1 MERLQG
7 WTDWYEFA
15 RSAFEYEHGE
25 AEVYARKRYLEEL
38 NREKLATGE
47 SPAASE
53 AERRWG
59 KQTPS

>member
-15 RSAFEYEHGE
+15 RSALDYEHGE
-25 AEVYARKRYLEEL
+25 AEVYARKRYLEDL

-47 SPAASE
+47 SPAESE
-53 AERRWG
+53 AERWRG
-59 KQTPS
+59 KQRPS